1 MSSDFYDEKPFR
13 LDVLVCGRCHSA
25 FHLFDA
31 FRSHSKTCDGDES
44 NAECADDSAEA
55 VAMVIWCNT
64 IRRKIEEQLPAD
76 RSDPSCD
83 LANRES
89 CEQADHRSRAHEV
102 ESPRPRDYTQ

>member
-1 MSSDFYDEKPFR
+1 MMNSKSKKYTHLSSDFYDEKPFR

-64 IRRKIEEQLPAD
+64 IRRKIEEQGQTAGEKLI
-76 RSDPSCD
+76 
-83 LANRES
+83 
-89 CEQADHRSRAHEV
+89 
-102 ESPRPRDYTQ
+102 T